1 MLSVFLKISQWLN
14 AKGGCTGQK
23 AEIRINSIQ
32 IRSPSELPSQDE
44 GLGGEAPPTV
54 FKGEKQSIMLEP
66 ATASAEAP
74 YVFYKKEQC
83 EHCSVLNSPTVRT
96 NALGMNTT
104 ILNSQPVAFTDNT
117 FQKTNPEARDFSF
130 WGQLALNTH
139 THAF

>member
-74 YVFYKKEQC
+74 YVFHKKEQC
-83 EHCSVLNSPTVRT
+83 EHCSVLNSPMLELMLLV
-96 NALGMNTT
+96 
-104 ILNSQPVAFTDNT
+104 
-117 FQKTNPEARDFSF
+117 
-130 WGQLALNTH
+130 
-139 THAF
+139 